1 MLDDSE
7 LGSWAPPRADT
18 RRQRMGGTTRDRVA
32 RELRNQILL
41 GERAPGERIDLDAL
55 AEEFG
60 VSRTPVREACLELA
74 HDKLVR
80 MAPRS
85 GVSVIGVSP
94 LDLLDNFALMAM
106 LAGQAAA
113 WAAARATAEN
123 LEVIRQSRDRVQAA
137 VRDGQSPTAA
147 NYEFHRQIN
156 RASHSPRLIVLISQ
170 TARLFPDG
178 YFESIPAQ
186 IPCSLDEHAQIV
198 VALENHDSATAR
210 QVSTAHFL
218 QAAELL
224 DSHISRA
231 RSKSPT

>member
-1 MLDDSE
+1 MVDHSE
-7 LGSWAPPRADT
+7 LGSWAPPGNDT
-18 RRQRMGGTTRDRVA
+18 RRQRLGGTTRDRVA

-55 AEEFG
+55 ADEFG
-60 VSRTPVREACLELA
+60 VSRTPIREACLELA

-94 LDLLDNFALMAM
+94 VDLLDNFTLMAM

-113 WAAARATAEN
+113 WAAVRATPEN
-123 LEVIRQSRDRVQAA
+123 LEDIRQSRDQVQAA
-137 VRDGQSPTAA
+137 VRDNRSPTAA
-147 NYEFHRQIN
+147 NYEFHRNIN
-156 RASHSPRLIVLISQ
+156 RASHSPRLVVLIGQ

-198 VALENHDSATAR
+198 LALENQDAVTAR
-210 QVSTAHFL
+210 QVSAAHFL

-224 DSHISRA
+224 DSHIRRA
-231 RSKSPT
+231 RSQT